1 MICDQTYNASF
12 DRKRESIQYSA
23 CLVITGTIRDTSHET
38 VNQELGL
45 ERLQSRRWF
54 RKLCLYYKIV
64 NNQSPSYLLDYIPS
78 TDRIYNTRNVAN
90 VPKIKSKH
98 NFFENSYIPSAIIE
112 WNKLDQDIRMQK
124 ATLYLESTC

>member
-23 CLVITGTIRDTSHET
+23 CLVITGTIRDTSYET

-90 VPKIKSKH
+90 VPKIKSKQ
-98 NFFENSYIPSAIIE
+98 FFSELLHSFSNY
-112 WNKLDQDIRMQK
+112 
-124 ATLYLESTC
+124 